1 MTPQEFL
8 RFHVQ
13 NITTETELR
22 GKFKLFFPNL
32 EYSEALIPRTNGEER
47 LKIKRVDGLGIFLF
61 YSRRGKR
68 QFHEHLL
75 DIITEELRRQGINYR
90 RSRKNIGADL
100 EIGKLRIE
108 LEIRSNPPK
117 EPEKR
122 NDLSSRARK
131 HPEHT
136 IMVLLNQQDKRA
148 YLSSPLREILIQNN
162 RFLTI
167 PEFLQKIRYLQDHIF

>member
-68 QFHEHLL
+68 QFHEYLL

-108 LEIRSNPPK
+108 LEVRSNPAK
-117 EPEKR
+117 EPENRPNLIQRLRKHR
-122 NDLSSRARK
+122 ETTIIILLNKKDKERYKHSRAR
-131 HPEHT
+131 
-136 IMVLLNQQDKRA
+136 
-148 YLSSPLREILIQNN
+148 EIITQNN

>member
-75 DIITEELRRQGINYR
+75 DIITEELRRQGGRDYR
-90 RSRKNIGADL
+90 FCVGLSVIWLCLCSRLSLAV
-100 EIGKLRIE
+100 
-108 LEIRSNPPK
+108 
-117 EPEKR
+117 PES
-122 NDLSSRARK
+122 LFLA
-131 HPEHT
+131 
-136 IMVLLNQQDKRA
+136 LLGSA
-148 YLSSPLREILIQNN
+148 PACGCLP
-162 RFLTI
+162 
-167 PEFLQKIRYLQDHIF
+167 

>member
-32 EYSEALIPRTNGEER
+32 EYSQALIPRNNGEER
-47 LKIKRVDGLGIFLF
+47 LKIKRVDGLGTFLY

-75 DIITEELRRQGINYR
+75 DIITEELKRQGINYR

-108 LEIRSNPPK
+108 LEVRSNPAK
-117 EPEKR
+117 EPEHRPNLIQRLRKHR
-122 NDLSSRARK
+122 ETTIIILLNKKDKERYTHSRAR
-131 HPEHT
+131 
-136 IMVLLNQQDKRA
+136 
-148 YLSSPLREILIQNN
+148 EIITQNN